1 MRSVEGFHRG
11 RFGWEFVWWAEIW
24 PSVMVFAARRYRWSA
39 ARNNSRRT
47 GGDSDDPA
55 GAHGGNTMRAR
66 LPASIVA
73 ALALA
78 MAVAGAAVALESTSP
93 DDADQ
98 AIDMAGPDEA
108 PPAEEPPADDGDAA
122 KPLQADVEVGTTF
135 DDESGILIIS
145 IGDGTGDP
153 CGDALVTAERGEDG
167 EIVVLIDGVPL
178 EEGADG
184 PEGCLVFDGTGKDGK
199 VNHGTVVSSVAK
211 GLSPHDLDVPKGWI
225 MREVARSDHGKA
237 AQGDGDDDE
246 DDDGADAEI
255 GGPGAP
261 GGNGHGKPPHASQGK
276 GHDKQNDN

>member
-1 MRSVEGFHRG
+1 
-11 RFGWEFVWWAEIW
+11 
-24 PSVMVFAARRYRWSA
+24 
-39 ARNNSRRT
+39 
-47 GGDSDDPA
+47 
-55 GAHGGNTMRAR
+55 MRAR

-73 ALALA
+73 GLALA
-78 MAVAGAAVALESTSP
+78 MVVAGAAVALEATSP

-98 AIDMAGPDEA
+98 AIDMAEPDET
-108 PPAEEPPADDGDAA
+108 PPVEELPADDGNAAMPLRGNAA
-122 KPLQADVEVGTTF
+122 KPLQSDVEVGTTF

-145 IGDGTGDP
+145 IGDGTDDP
-153 CGDALVTAERGEDG
+153 CADALVTAERGEDG

-211 GLSPHDLDVPKGWI
+211 GLSPHDLDIPKGWV

-237 AQGDGDDDE
+237 AQGDGDAED

-276 GHDKQNDN
+276 GHDKQNDD